1 MFTHLIVDEAGDA
14 VGNGTVPIQHG
25 GHHVQLDFVA
35 QDVFIQA
42 SRDYKSLPIHDSTP
56 TEQDSIL
63 LHGSLLDE
71 LPLIELVDFS
81 ASCLVSVLQGQGDVL
96 VRDGHTSPSFKMS

>member
-1 MFTHLIVDEAGDA
+1 MFSWT
-14 VGNGTVPIQHG
+14 
-25 GHHVQLDFVA
+25 
-35 QDVFIQA
+35 
-42 SRDYKSLPIHDSTP
+42 SLPRMSSSKPPVIINLHDSTP